1 MKRKITLLLAL
12 LLCAALLT
20 GCAATPLT
28 GGISAFFDDIFNK
41 EKTENEIPRF
51 DEMPYERPERALED
65 FAQNLVKL
73 EELLSRKRLLSM
85 ITDVLDDCY
94 RDYYT
99 FDTMYTLAE
108 IRCCQDLSDPYYAE
122 EYAWCDDAYNEL
134 QQLIEKMYSLCGSS
148 SRAKE
153 LEEHY
158 FWPGFAAEYAE
169 GESSGYSEETL
180 ELLHRESALMAE
192 YRGLIAAPIITLDDG
207 TEVELYS
214 YLNEAAGEDYTE
226 AAMAYYRQYNG
237 EMARIYIALVR
248 TRTALA
254 KSLGYESCE
263 QMAYTRNFE
272 RDYTSEDA
280 ARYLAEIR
288 EKIVP
293 LYEQLED
300 YALEYPW
307 LDEEDLLYV
316 LEYATEEMGG
326 EVEEAFAYIL
336 RYRLY
341 DVALRTNKAS
351 KSFQTYLE
359 DYESPFIFVD
369 PYEDDEDI
377 LSLAHEFG
385 HALDAYHNYNAS
397 ESLDLSEFFSQA
409 MEYLVLEYAEGVL
422 PEKRLQNL
430 RAIKWLDTLQLYVE
444 QAAYAAFEEA
454 VYAADPETLNAETL
468 QALSL
473 RCAKDYGLCDGEN
486 EEYLALSWF
495 DVPHFFEQPFYVI
508 SYPVSNDLALQ
519 IWELEQGE
527 KGAGLAKYLEALPRR
542 YYAILDTAEAV
553 GLESPFAPGRIAR
566 LAEDLKAVFSA

>member
-1 MKRKITLLLAL
+1 
-12 LLCAALLT
+12 
-20 GCAATPLT
+20 
-28 GGISAFFDDIFNK
+28 
-41 EKTENEIPRF
+41 
-51 DEMPYERPERALED
+51 
-65 FAQNLVKL
+65 
-73 EELLSRKRLLSM
+73 
-85 ITDVLDDCY
+85 
-94 RDYYT
+94 
-99 FDTMYTLAE
+99 
-108 IRCCQDLSDPYYAE
+108 
-122 EYAWCDDAYNEL
+122 
-134 QQLIEKMYSLCGSS
+134 
-148 SRAKE
+148 
-153 LEEHY
+153 
-158 FWPGFAAEYAE
+158 
-169 GESSGYSEETL
+169 
-180 ELLHRESALMAE
+180 
-192 YRGLIAAPIITLDDG
+192 
-207 TEVELYS
+207 
-214 YLNEAAGEDYTE
+214 
-226 AAMAYYRQYNG
+226 
-237 EMARIYIALVR
+237 
-248 TRTALA
+248 
-254 KSLGYESCE
+254 
-263 QMAYTRNFE
+263 MAYTRNFE

-280 ARYLAEIR
+280 ARYLADIR

-300 YALEYPW
+300 YELEYPW

-316 LEYATEEMGG
+316 LQCATEDMGG

-341 DVALRTNKAS
+341 DTELRTNKAS

-359 DYESPFIFVD
+359 DYEAPFIFVD

-444 QAAYAAFEEA
+444 QAAYAAFEET
-454 VYAADPETLNAETL
+454 VYAADPETLDASRL
-468 QALSL
+468 QELSL
-473 RCAKDYGLCDGEN
+473 QCAKDYGLYDGEN

-519 IWELEQGE
+519 ILELEQGE
-527 KGAGLAKYLEALPRR
+527 RGAGLAKYLEALPRQ

-553 GLESPFAPGRIAR
+553 GLESPFAPGRIAH